1 MTTLDKM
8 LAELSGVLLALDD
21 EADPAAREDLEARR
35 DRLRKALRSLDID
48 KQRPTAELLEEHGRL
63 EARLKKARQE
73 RVKKV
78 TTKHLGATQTVGGGV
93 VPTEINRMID
103 EGNRFDDLLERF
115 EHLEE
120 ILRERDAL

>member
-1 MTTLDKM
+1 MKTLDEM
-8 LAELSGVLLALDD
+8 LAELSQVLIALDD
-21 EADPAAREDLEARR
+21 ESDAMARTELEARR
-35 DRLRKALRSLDID
+35 DRLRERLRSLDID
-48 KQRPTAELLEEHGRL
+48 QQRPTSELLEEHGRL
-63 EARLKKARQE
+63 EARLKKARRE

-115 EHLEE
+115 EHLTE
-120 ILRERDAL
+120 ILDGRGAL

>member
-1 MTTLDKM
+1 MKTLDEM
-8 LAELSGVLLALDD
+8 LAELSQVLIALDD
-21 EADPAAREDLEARR
+21 ESDATARAELEAKR
-35 DRLRKALRSLDID
+35 DRLRERLRSLDID
-48 KQRPTAELLEEHGRL
+48 RQRPTSELLEEHGRL
-63 EARLKKARQE
+63 AARLKKARRE

-115 EHLEE
+115 EHLTE
-120 ILRERDAL
+120 ILEGRGAL

>member
-1 MTTLDKM
+1 MKTLDEM
-8 LAELSGVLLALDD
+8 LAALSQVLIALDD
-21 EADPAAREDLEARR
+21 ESDATARAELEAQR
-35 DRLRKALRSLDID
+35 DRLRERLRSLDID
-48 KQRPTAELLEEHGRL
+48 RQRPTSELLEEHGRL
-63 EARLKKARQE
+63 AARLKKARRE

-115 EHLEE
+115 EHLTE
-120 ILRERDAL
+120 ILEGRGAL